1 MSLVPS
7 LDEFRRLAADANTIP
22 VYREIA
28 ADLDTPVSAFL
39 KLHGGSQKG
48 DRKPQGF
55 LLESVEGGDR
65 WGRYSLLGTN
75 PLMTLRA
82 LGGRLTI
89 TRRDGAVETI
99 DGDPVEALRKVL
111 APFRPARV
119 PATSPTTS
127 CVPSSGF
134 RRRRPT
140 ISNAQTWRASSPT
153 TSCFSTTSR
162 TR

>member
-39 KLHGGSQKG
+39 KLHGGGKAGERS
-48 DRKPQGF
+48 PQGF

-65 WGRYSLLGTN
+65 WGRYSLLGSN

-82 LGGRLTI
+82 RGGKLTVS
-89 TRRDGAVETI
+89 RRDGSSETI
-99 DGDPVEALRKVL
+99 EG
-111 APFRPARV
+111 
-119 PATSPTTS
+119 
-127 CVPSSGF
+127 
-134 RRRRPT
+134 
-140 ISNAQTWRASSPT
+140 
-153 TSCFSTTSR
+153 
-162 TR
+162 